1 MEQILNQ
8 EQEKKQ
14 QEEKSSSSS
23 VVSTAMLCPVLEDD
37 ILMCP
42 HGGQVQLKSN
52 KGKPFKSQGVPLILE
67 PDLIN
72 APISGCSNN
81 ILGVPLPCTMVAV
94 IPPATLSL
102 KKLNGEKAVM
112 QDYVSLIM
120 TDKGFPL
127 QIIPKPNKWK
137 LAYSLA
143 STNRGNGES
152 SESENEE
159 YEYIFHIRYCLSK
172 SYPYIINGAY
182 YIKIYNSSV
191 ENQSA
196 ESKEYQFRESDYDN
210 PYKIS
215 LGKVKESDTGIYS
228 ELLDYLKKTYIED
241 IYSYKAIS
249 LEIGANIFEYIFLVP
264 KKKKYESSFGFLETG
279 ETFSRMYENED
290 EETSIPVI
298 TKIYKTSRMFEEIN
312 LVIS

>member
-1 MEQILNQ
+1 MSENTQSQTL
-8 EQEKKQ
+8 
-14 QEEKSSSSS
+14 
-23 VVSTAMLCPVLEDD
+23 LYPVLEDD
-37 ILMCP
+37 VIMCP
-42 HGGQVQLKSN
+42 HGGKVQLKSI
-52 KGKPFKSQGVPLILE
+52 KGKPFQSDGVPIILE
-67 PDLIN
+67 PDMQN
-72 APISGCSNN
+72 ALISGCTNS
-81 ILGVPLPCTMVAV
+81 ILGVPTPCTMVV
-94 IPPATLSL
+94 NIPPAALSL
-102 KKLNGEKAVM
+102 KTLNDEKAVM

-137 LAYSLA
+137 LAYSA
-143 STNRGNGES
+143 PQAGSGNGEN
-152 SESENEE
+152 SESEKEE
-159 YEYIFHIRYCLSK
+159 YEYIFHVRYCLSK
-172 SYPYIINGAY
+172 SYPDIINGAY

-228 ELLDYLKKTYIED
+228 ELLDYLKERYTED

-249 LEIGANIFEYIFLVP
+249 LEIGANIFEYIFLIP

-279 ETFSRMYENED
+279 ETFSRMYENKD
-290 EETSIPVI
+290 EEKSIPVI

-312 LVIS
+312 VVIS